1 MWKQLNQNWQKTKS
15 FIGHAHR
22 RVGAWMGDIDRLAG
36 IGRKA
41 FALAAPILDDFGQ
54 GKAVQQGMKAIGGYD
69 ALRKGV
75 MDADQYASTH
85 ASRINQAD
93 LF

>member
-1 MWKQLNQNWQKTKS
+1 MWKQLHQNWQKTKS

-22 RVGAWMGDIDRLAG
+22 RVGAWLGDVDRLAG
-36 IGRKA
+36 IGRRA

-54 GKAVQQGMKAIGGYD
+54 GQAVQQGMKAIGGYD

-75 MDADQYASTH
+75 MDADAYASTH
-85 ASRINQAD
+85 ARRIDQAD